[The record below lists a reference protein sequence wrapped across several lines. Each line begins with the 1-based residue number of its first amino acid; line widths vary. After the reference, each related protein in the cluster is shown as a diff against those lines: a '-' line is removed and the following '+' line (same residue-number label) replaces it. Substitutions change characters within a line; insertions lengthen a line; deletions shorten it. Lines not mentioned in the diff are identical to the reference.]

1 MNNNIF
7 MLDFH
12 IRNRV
17 DINHPQKYKNT
28 GKKFQ
33 KEVKK
38 ERNHRFRQSRFMLAG
53 EGSLLSL

>member
-12 IRNRV
+12 IGNRV

-28 GKKFQ
+28 GKNP
-33 KEVKK
+33 KK
-38 ERNHRFRQSRFMLAG
+38 K
-53 EGSLLSL
+53 